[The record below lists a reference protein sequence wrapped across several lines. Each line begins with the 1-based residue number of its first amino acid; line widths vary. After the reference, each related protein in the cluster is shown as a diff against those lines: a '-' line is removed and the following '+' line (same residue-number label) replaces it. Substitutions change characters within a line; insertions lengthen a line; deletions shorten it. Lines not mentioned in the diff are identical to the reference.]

1 MNFAFTGNRPKELFP
16 DEDETAKIRDYKQKK
31 RLKTVAGNELMPV
44 FKCGLC
50 DKTFLTQK
58 ALHHH
63 VRNREIFAYVVFLT
77 AHLSPA
83 DLGPVLSG
91 KRKL

>member
-63 VRNREIFAYVVFLT
+63 VRKREIFAY
-77 AHLSPA
+77 P
-83 DLGPVLSG
+83 
-91 KRKL
+91 